1 MLSSAHSRHYPCG
14 AMIKIDPTDD
24 HPVPYNTAPEELSTF
39 QDEVVVAAN
48 TAEILEKLGS
58 PIEIDTAD
66 IDKTVSLFKA
76 SERSKA
82 GKELKQPE
90 TAFAANLFLK
100 TYANRVAADMHE
112 VRSAITA
119 KLMEIANCG
128 DPRYELKALE
138 LLGKHSD
145 IGLFTE
151 RSEITINH
159 KSSDDL
165 ESAIKERIKRLL
177 NSDVIDVTPI
187 SDSLDIELGVADDE
201 PRAMAHLEDQLG
213 EADDEHN

>member
-1 MLSSAHSRHYPCG
+1 
-14 AMIKIDPTDD
+14 MIKIDPTDD

-48 TAEILEKLGS
+48 TAEVLEKLGS

-66 IDKTVSLFKA
+66 IDKTVELFK
-76 SERSKA
+76 SRK
-82 GKELKQPE
+82 KTTTELRKPE

-165 ESAIKERIKRLL
+165 EAAIKDRIKRLL

-213 EADDEHN
+213 EADDESD

>member
-1 MLSSAHSRHYPCG
+1 
-14 AMIKIDPTDD
+14 MIKIDPTDD
-24 HPVPYNTAPEELSTF
+24 HPVPYNTAPEELNTF

-48 TAEILEKLGS
+48 TAEMLEQLGS

-66 IDKTVSLFKA
+66 IDKTVELFK
-76 SERSKA
+76 SRK
-82 GKELKQPE
+82 KTTTELRKPE

-165 ESAIKERIKRLL
+165 ESAIKDRIKRLL

-213 EADDEHN
+213 EADDESD

>member
-1 MLSSAHSRHYPCG
+1 
-14 AMIKIDPTDD
+14 MIKIDPTDD

-48 TAEILEKLGS
+48 TAEVLEKLGS

-66 IDKTVSLFKA
+66 IDKTVELFK
-76 SERSKA
+76 SRK
-82 GKELKQPE
+82 KTTTELRKPE

-165 ESAIKERIKRLL
+165 EAAIKDRIKRLL

-213 EADDEHN
+213 EADDEHS

>member
-1 MLSSAHSRHYPCG
+1 
-14 AMIKIDPTDD
+14 MIRVEPTADK
-24 HPVPYNTAPEELSTF
+24 PVPFDTAPEEVRTF
-39 QDEVVVAAN
+39 QDEVALAAN
-48 TAEILEKLGS
+48 TAEVLSNLGAA
-58 PIEIDTAD
+58 IEIGTDD
-66 IDKTVSLFKA
+66 IDKTV
-76 SERSKA
+76 
-82 GKELKQPE
+82 ELLKSRKKTTTELRKPE

-100 TYANRVAADMHE
+100 TYANRVAADMQE

-145 IGLFTE
+145 VGLFTE
-151 RSEITINH
+151 RSEITITH
-159 KSSDDL
+159 KNSDDL

-187 SDSLDIELGVADDE
+187 ADNLDAELGVVEAPARADELLTMLDTAE
-201 PRAMAHLEDQLG
+201 V
-213 EADDEHN
+213 EADDEDEEDDEQRA

>member
-1 MLSSAHSRHYPCG
+1 
-14 AMIKIDPTDD
+14 MIKIDPTDD
-24 HPVPYNTAPEELSTF
+24 HPVPYNTAPEELNTF

-48 TAEILEKLGS
+48 TAEMLEQLGS

-66 IDKTVSLFKA
+66 IDKTVELFK
-76 SERSKA
+76 SRK
-82 GKELKQPE
+82 KTTTELRKPE
-90 TAFAANLFLK
+90 TAFAASLFLK

-165 ESAIKERIKRLL
+165 ESAIKDRIKRLL

-213 EADDEHN
+213 EADDESD

>member
-1 MLSSAHSRHYPCG
+1 
-14 AMIKIDPTDD
+14 MIKIDPTDD

-48 TAEILEKLGS
+48 TAEVLEQLGS

-66 IDKTVSLFKA
+66 IDKTVELFK
-76 SERSKA
+76 SRK
-82 GKELKQPE
+82 KTTTELRKPE

-165 ESAIKERIKRLL
+165 EAAIKDRIKRLL

>member
-1 MLSSAHSRHYPCG
+1 
-14 AMIKIDPTDD
+14 MIKIDPTDD

-82 GKELKQPE
+82 GKELKRPE

-138 LLGKHSD
+138 LLGKHS
-145 IGLFTE
+145 
-151 RSEITINH
+151 
-159 KSSDDL
+159 
-165 ESAIKERIKRLL
+165 
-177 NSDVIDVTPI
+177 PI

>member
-1 MLSSAHSRHYPCG
+1 
-14 AMIKIDPTDD
+14 MIKIDPTDD
-24 HPVPYNTAPEELSTF
+24 HPVPYNTAPEELNTF

-48 TAEILEKLGS
+48 TAEMLEQLGS

-66 IDKTVSLFKA
+66 IDKTVELFK
-76 SERSKA
+76 SRK
-82 GKELKQPE
+82 KTTTELRKPE

-151 RSEITINH
+151 RSEITINN
-159 KSSDDL
+159 KS
-165 ESAIKERIKRLL
+165 
-177 NSDVIDVTPI
+177 
-187 SDSLDIELGVADDE
+187 IEMELYGYGMDTE
-201 PRAMAHLEDQLG
+201 THGLS
-213 EADDEHN
+213 

>member
-1 MLSSAHSRHYPCG
+1 
-14 AMIKIDPTDD
+14 MIKIDPTDD
-24 HPVPYNTAPEELSTF
+24 HPVPYNTAPEELNTF

-48 TAEILEKLGS
+48 TAEMLEQLGS

-66 IDKTVSLFKA
+66 IDKTVELFK
-76 SERSKA
+76 SRK
-82 GKELKQPE
+82 KTTTELRKPE

-165 ESAIKERIKRLL
+165 ESAIKDRIKRLL

-187 SDSLDIELGVADDE
+187 SDSLDIELGVVDDE

-213 EADDEHN
+213 EADDESD

>member
-1 MLSSAHSRHYPCG
+1 
-14 AMIKIDPTDD
+14 MIKIDPTDD

-48 TAEILEKLGS
+48 TAEVLEKLGS

-66 IDKTVSLFKA
+66 IDKTVELFK
-76 SERSKA
+76 SRK
-82 GKELKQPE
+82 KTTTELRKPE

-165 ESAIKERIKRLL
+165 EAAIKDRIKRLL

-187 SDSLDIELGVADDE
+187 SDRLDIELGVADDE

-213 EADDEHN
+213 EADDEHS

>member
-1 MLSSAHSRHYPCG
+1 
-14 AMIKIDPTDD
+14 MIKIDPTDD

-66 IDKTVSLFKA
+66 IDKTVELFK
-76 SERSKA
+76 SRK
-82 GKELKQPE
+82 KTTTELRKPE

-165 ESAIKERIKRLL
+165 ESAIKDRIKRLL

-213 EADDEHN
+213 EADDEHS

>member
-1 MLSSAHSRHYPCG
+1 
-14 AMIKIDPTDD
+14 MIKIDPTDD
-24 HPVPYNTAPEELSTF
+24 HPVPYNTAPEELNTF

-48 TAEILEKLGS
+48 TAEILEQLGS

-66 IDKTVSLFKA
+66 IDKTVELFK
-76 SERSKA
+76 SRK
-82 GKELKQPE
+82 KTTTELRKPE

-165 ESAIKERIKRLL
+165 EAAIKDRIKRLL

-187 SDSLDIELGVADDE
+187 SDSLDIELGVVDDE

>member
-1 MLSSAHSRHYPCG
+1 
-14 AMIKIDPTDD
+14 MIKIDPTDD

-58 PIEIDTAD
+58 PIEINTDD
-66 IDKTVSLFKA
+66 IDRTVELFK
-76 SERSKA
+76 SRKKA
-82 GKELKQPE
+82 TKELQQPN
-90 TAFAANLFLK
+90 TAFAANLFLQ
-100 TYANRVAADMHE
+100 TYANRVAADVHE
-112 VRSAITA
+112 IRSAISA